1 MKKRFG
7 IVVMEVLFFSLFFVS
22 MVDAQSARNYIPE
35 MKLLVSTDR
44 GESWTENTRNLKSGQ
59 DFDLMFE
66 ASVRVPGLRLQLFGA
81 KSINTFIVFPEQSE
95 LLEFKIESADSKY
108 TLERNIPKS
117 SIKFAAAMMIDVGES
132 FRSHS
137 SYDRII
143 FTVPVSHMSD
153 ASYQRG
159 DRPIRSTLILRGKAN
174 KAGSYTI
181 GISYE
186 DRVSNTH
193 SKTFTLVFNDD

>member
-1 MKKRFG
+1 
-7 IVVMEVLFFSLFFVS
+7 

-35 MKLLVSTDR
+35 MKLLVSTNR

-59 DFDLMFE
+59 YFDLMFE

-81 KSINTFIVFPEQSE
+81 KSINTFIIFPEQSE
-95 LLEFKIESADSKY
+95 FLEFTIESADSKY
-108 TLERNIPKS
+108 TFERDVPKN
-117 SIKFAAAMMIDVGES
+117 SILFGAMIMMQDAGDR

-137 SYDRII
+137 SYNRII

-159 DRPIRSTLILRGKAN
+159 DRPNRSTLILRGKAN
-174 KAGSYTI
+174 EAGSYTI
-181 GISYE
+181 GVSYE
-186 DRVSNTH
+186 DRVSNIH
-193 SKTFTLVFNDD
+193 SKTFTLVFNDE